1 VAFDILLAFL
11 KINAIFYRKRWLC
24 THFRGIHK
32 LIKKDDIMGYLFLSA
47 DVDNEQTEK
56 IDQYLL
62 EKSIKKTV
70 VVFSYCN
77 GCCSI

>member
-1 VAFDILLAFL
+1 
-11 KINAIFYRKRWLC
+11 
-24 THFRGIHK
+24 
-32 LIKKDDIMGYLFLSA
+32 MGYLFLSA